1 MQKVKILV
9 FYLYK
14 IEHDD
19 EKVRTLTL
27 FWVFFY
33 KIFSVF
39 WIRYNNAISKIYVTL
54 WILEPFN
61 SYKKSRISKCNGP
74 PVVFSNCN
82 LRIFSSMFKFIK
94 IKNFFRRY
102 TVAAIQEVSSLV
114 QSASN
119 SNKKFKTG
127 LLDICRT
134 S

>member
-39 WIRYNNAISKIYVTL
+39 
-54 WILEPFN
+54 
-61 SYKKSRISKCNGP
+61 
-74 PVVFSNCN
+74 
-82 LRIFSSMFKFIK
+82 
-94 IKNFFRRY
+94 
-102 TVAAIQEVSSLV
+102 
-114 QSASN
+114 
-119 SNKKFKTG
+119 
-127 LLDICRT
+127 
-134 S
+134 